1 MEGHKTKY
9 TPTEVLRV
17 VDGLHRRRFYEMMK
31 NGEISY
37 ESQGPEGKKRR
48 IIDASEL
55 VRVFGS
61 AFKPHGTHGTEN
73 EKTSKHS
80 ETLQEHVENNPL
92 QTEIH
97 VLQERIK
104 AKDEMLSQKDEMI
117 LELRQD
123 RDIWRQQAQQLLLT
137 SNVERKSF
145 WARLLGG

>member
-1 MEGHKTKY
+1 MGGHKTKF
-9 TPTEVLRV
+9 TPTEAMRA
-17 VDGLHRRRFYEMMK
+17 VDGLHRRRFYEMMN

-61 AFKPHGTHGTEN
+61 AFNQDGTRGTEK
-73 EKTSKHS
+73 EKKIK
-80 ETLQEHVENNPL
+80 QIEHMQNNPL
-92 QTEIH
+92 NTEIH
-97 VLQERIK
+97 ALQERIK

-123 RDIWRQQAQQLLLT
+123 RDLWRQQAQQLLLT
-137 SNVERKSF
+137 SNAERKSF